1 MTGID
6 QGLAQLLQPWLWA
19 GLLVFLRV
27 GAVVALAPAFG
38 EQGLPLRLRLAAAIA
53 FSIAVLPAI
62 AGRIGP
68 PPDLAVGLRMALAEV
83 LAGLLFGILVR
94 LFVLAL
100 QTAGTIAAQSVSLA
114 QILGAGAA
122 AEPAPAIGHL
132 FVIGGLALAAMT
144 GLHVQLALYLIDS
157 YRMIPAGSFPHAE
170 TVIEAGLESV
180 GRTFGLAMSLALPF
194 VIGALLYNLVLG
206 VINRAMPQLMVT
218 FVGAPVLTAGSL
230 ALLALAAPGLIGLWQ
245 AALSGF
251 LAAPFAVAP

>member
-1 MTGID
+1 MTGFETV
-6 QGLAQLLQPWLWA
+6 AQLIEPWLWA

-27 GAVVALAPAFG
+27 GAVAALAPAFG
-38 EQGLPLRLRLAAAIA
+38 EQGVPVRIRLAAAMA
-53 FSIAVLPAI
+53 FTLAVLPAVDGI
-62 AGRIGP
+62 TAT
-68 PPDLAVGLRMALAEV
+68 PPDLPAGLGMALAEV
-83 LAGLLFGILVR
+83 MAGLLFGILVR

-100 QTAGTIAAQSVSLA
+100 QTAGTIAAQSMSLA

-132 FVIGGLALAAMT
+132 FVIGGLALAAMS

-157 YRMIPAGSFPHAE
+157 YRLIPAGTFPRAE
-170 TVIEAGLESV
+170 TMIGAGLQ
-180 GRTFGLAMSLALPF
+180 GTGQTFGLAFSLALPF

-245 AALSGF
+245 SALAGF
-251 LAAPFAVAP
+251 LAAPFAATP